1 MVNII
6 FTIIGLALAVF
17 LLFTCLNNFKTL
29 KTAKKIVLINVA
41 ISLLSIL
48 IGIVLDIIA
57 GYSLTIIYLISY
69 LMSLSAILAHG
80 AYVIFWNF
88 AIEKRD
94 ISPLEYEL
102 LSLKE
107 LYDNGSITEQE
118 YNEKKLLV
126 LDKF

>member
-1 MVNII
+1 
-6 FTIIGLALAVF
+6 
-17 LLFTCLNNFKTL
+17 
-29 KTAKKIVLINVA
+29 
-41 ISLLSIL
+41 
-48 IGIVLDIIA
+48 
-57 GYSLTIIYLISY
+57 
-69 LMSLSAILAHG
+69 MSLSAILAHG